1 LETPRHN
8 PGTPPAPRAPRF
20 PVRANRGFTL
30 AELLVVIVVI
40 GILAAIAIPVFL
52 SQADKASD
60 TALRSDLTNAA
71 KLLQVAEAN
80 GETLPSEITAGE
92 VVDLGSAGTFTSS
105 QTLTVTGSGD
115 TLCVEGTSNSGNMY
129 SSDLGSGLR
138 STDCDGYLGEP
149 TTNLISP
156 DGIDASV
163 FSNYPEMTFTRV
175 VEPEA
180 ESGYALEMTIPSLP
194 LWNSAARSRLGTADN
209 IPTSGTGFVSIYAKT
224 VPVEGVVEANI
235 RPWVYTGDGTWRNLE
250 PLDGGSVYLT
260 DEYRR
265 FGALVQFGTNSGG
278 PNPGFSMTKS
288 NSNPQ
293 VGQTTRWHSPQ
304 VELKDYA
311 TAFVIGS
318 R

>member
-1 LETPRHN
+1 MRIARRR
-8 PGTPPAPRAPRF
+8 PAVLVHPA
-20 PVRANRGFTL
+20 RGFTL
-30 AELLVVIVVI
+30 VELLVVIVVI

-60 TALRSDLTNAA
+60 TAMKSDLANAA

-80 GETLPSEITAGE
+80 GEILPSEFAAGE
-92 VVDLGSAGTFTSS
+92 VVDLGSAGTFTSA
-105 QTLTVTGSGD
+105 QTLTVTGSGE
-115 TLCVEGTSNSGNMY
+115 TLCVEGTSDSGNMY
-129 SSDLGSGLR
+129 SSSLGGGLGG
-138 STDCDGYLGEP
+138 TDCDGYPGEP
-149 TTNLISP
+149 TTNLISL
-156 DGIDASV
+156 DGIDVSV

-194 LWNSAARSRLGTADN
+194 LWNDAARSRLGTADN

-235 RPWVYTGDGTWRNLE
+235 RPRVYTGDGTWRNLE
-250 PLDGGSVYLT
+250 PLDGGSEYLT

-265 FGALVQFGTNSGG
+265 FGVLVGFGTESGG
-278 PNPGFSMTKS
+278 PNPGFSMTASS
-288 NSNPQ
+288 NRQ